1 MRSIWLFAIVILM
14 TTLAPSQT
22 LPAPQVITDPKLISG
37 KNNLEVAKLSIEKLY
52 MTRAIG
58 GSSWSPDG
66 KTIAFISN
74 ISGRNNLWTVPAT
87 GGWPTQLTVS
97 DHRQSSPAW
106 SPDGKW
112 IAYISDYDGDEQWD
126 IFLVS
131 PKTGKVVNLTSTR
144 EIAETDPTW
153 SPDSRYLAYLVKPKT
168 SAAHEIDVYD
178 MVLREVKHITTGTP
192 QDKGNANPTG

>member
-37 KNNLEVAKLSIEKLY
+37 KNNLEVGKLSIEKLY

-74 ISGRNNLWTVPAT
+74 ISGRNNLWTVPAA

-106 SPDGKW
+106 SPNGKW
-112 IAYISDYDGDEQWD
+112 IAYISDDE
-126 IFLVS
+126 
-131 PKTGKVVNLTSTR
+131 
-144 EIAETDPTW
+144 
-153 SPDSRYLAYLVKPKT
+153 
-168 SAAHEIDVYD
+168 
-178 MVLREVKHITTGTP
+178 
-192 QDKGNANPTG
+192 